1 MSGCSPAQPQA
12 DGDRRDW
19 RPPVLAAA
27 MWLGAWAGTS
37 GNGWLLACCLVSGAA
52 AGWLGWWRGRWLVV
66 AAGLVLVAAVGI
78 GLLRVWFVGVGPVPA
93 WAREGA
99 VVVVEVRLGG
109 GHTSDASRG
118 GPVWTTSATLVRVE
132 GRGEAWTSGTTVRL
146 SASGELARAWEAVAT
161 GSTVRTAVRLSPAT
175 ADEPVA
181 AWAHA
186 RASPQLIAAPPP
198 GDAAVSAVRQGLR
211 AAVAGLPPG
220 PRALVPALVVGDTE
234 LMTADLQADFRT
246 TGLIHLAAVSGA
258 NLTLLLAAMLWVAAR
273 LGVTGWWRRGVA
285 AVGVVA
291 FVLLCR
297 AEPSVLRAAAMGVVG
312 LAALGWGGGRQ
323 GLRYLSWAV
332 VGLLLLDPWLGRSV
346 GFVLSV
352 CASGGIILWADR
364 WASLLDWAPRWLA
377 EAVTVPIAAQLATQ
391 PVVTAISGQV
401 SLVGVVANLVAAPLV
416 GPGTVLGFLA
426 AGLSVAWLPLAS
438 VVGWAAGGFAQALC
452 WIASAGASLPGAAMA
467 WPAGPAALGVLTA
480 CCGAALVGLP
490 QLLRR
495 PWLVAAV
502 LAAMVAVLLRPVSA
516 PGWPPD
522 GWQVVSCD
530 VGQGDAT
537 VAAAGDG
544 RAIVVDTGPDPE
556 SVDRCLDE
564 LGVTEVAWL
573 VLTHLHSDH
582 VGGIAGVV
590 SGRRV
595 DNLLFSGITEPDPGW
610 RLVQAAL
617 PAVPRTV
624 AVPGVVVAAGPVRL
638 AVLAVRPSRA
648 TTPGDTADTA
658 DNSEAN
664 DSSIVVRVTSGELRV
679 VLAGDVEEAGQENA
693 VSAAPDLSAEVLL
706 VPHHG
711 SAHQSEGFL
720 AAVHE
725 SVALVSVGAN
735 NDYGHPAARTIASVQ
750 GLGAR
755 VYRTDQSGSIA
766 VTRRGGELLVTTER
780 TG

>member
-1 MSGCSPAQPQA
+1 
-12 DGDRRDW
+12 
-19 RPPVLAAA
+19 

-37 GNGWLLACCLVSGAA
+37 GSGWLLACVLVSGAA
-52 AGWLGWWRGRWLVV
+52 AGCLGWWRGRWLVV

-78 GLLRVWFVGVGPVPA
+78 GLLRVWVVGLGPVPV

-109 GHTSDASRG
+109 GHTSDVSRG
-118 GPVWTTSATLVRVE
+118 GPVWTTSATLVGVE
-132 GRGEAWTSGTTVRL
+132 GRGEAWVSGATVRL
-146 SASGELARAWEAVAT
+146 SASGELARDWEAVPT
-161 GSTVRTAVRLSPAT
+161 GSTVRAAVKLSPA
-175 ADEPVA
+175 AVDEPVA

-186 RASPQLIAAPPP
+186 RASPQVIAAPPP
-198 GDAAVSAVRQGLR
+198 GDVAVSAVRQGLR
-211 AAVAGLPPG
+211 DAVAGLPPG

-234 LMTADLQADFRT
+234 LMTADLQSDFRT

-285 AVGVVA
+285 VVGVVA

-332 VGLLLLDPWLGRSV
+332 VGLLLLDPWLGRTV

-364 WASLLDWAPRWLA
+364 WARLLDWAPRWLA
-377 EAVTVPIAAQLATQ
+377 EAVTVPVAAQLATQ
-391 PVVTAISGQV
+391 PVVTAISGQI

-426 AGLSVAWLPLAS
+426 AGLSVVSLPLAS
-438 VVGWAAGGFAQALC
+438 VTGWSAGGFAQALC
-452 WIASAGASLPGAAMA
+452 WIASVGASLPGAAMA
-467 WPAGPAALGVLTA
+467 WPAGPAALVVLTA
-480 CCGAALVGLP
+480 CCLAALLGLP

-495 PWLVAAV
+495 PWLVAIV
-502 LAAMVAVLLRPVSA
+502 VAAMVAVLLRPVSA
-516 PGWPPD
+516 PGWPPV
-522 GWQVVSCD
+522 GWQLVSCD

-544 RAIVVDTGPDPE
+544 RAIVIDTGPDPKP
-556 SVDRCLDE
+556 VDRCLDE
-564 LGVTEVAWL
+564 LGVTEIAWL
-573 VLTHLHSDH
+573 VLTHLHADH

-595 DNLLFSGITEPDPGW
+595 DNLLFSGITEPESGW

-617 PAVPRTV
+617 PAVPTTV

-638 AVLAVRPSRA
+638 AVLSVRPSRG
-648 TTPGDTADTA
+648 TTPPDTTDTA
-658 DNSEAN
+658 DNSAIN
-664 DSSIVVRVTSGELRV
+664 DSSIVLRVTSGGLRV
-679 VLAGDVEEAGQENA
+679 VVAGDVEEAGQDNA
-693 VSAAPDLSAEVLL
+693 LSATPDLSAEVLL

-711 SAHQSEGFL
+711 SAHQSAGFL

-735 NDYGHPAARTIASVQ
+735 NDYGHPAARTIAGVE

-766 VTRRGGELLVTTER
+766 VARRGAQLLVTTER
-780 TG
+780 SG